1 MVLAIVALVGTFVG
15 FIVGLRL
22 KNIKARCSAY
32 INYIQA
38 RCSAS
43 HHNMPYTNHSNEVYV
58 QRNSPEGFEMQG
70 CECQGQSPDQ
80 GESQPQLADSPPSE
94 LEENPTPTAESQA
107 KPTVEAAESVMLR
120 KLSPSPVPG
129 SSEEKCKDSGV
140 VKSDS
145 APAAEPVEPNDNSLQ
160 ELTTDTS
167 EPPPM
172 IFYDR
177 QSQST
182 IESLSSLVKFA
193 EPPKDFESKTETLVT
208 QSLPTHPLTHHS
220 STVPHESHDSVS
232 ESLVTQSLGSTHP
245 LTHRYSTE
253 SHESASESL
262 VTQSLG
268 STHLL
273 QHQMSEPDTAPHE
286 DQFDFHDTASQP
298 LHPIKRLFERSQSMF
313 SGSPP
318 TLPSSGSFIQRLLE
332 SQRSTQRR
340 MSSAREQG
348 ELQEQRERLLSGR
361 DTPEEES
368 PKEESAKF
376 TIGGDD

>member
-1 MVLAIVALVGTFVG
+1 M
-15 FIVGLRL
+15 
-22 KNIKARCSAY
+22 
-32 INYIQA
+32 
-38 RCSAS
+38 
-43 HHNMPYTNHSNEVYV
+43 
-58 QRNSPEGFEMQG
+58 
-70 CECQGQSPDQ
+70 
-80 GESQPQLADSPPSE
+80 
-94 LEENPTPTAESQA
+94 
-107 KPTVEAAESVMLR
+107 
-120 KLSPSPVPG
+120 
-129 SSEEKCKDSGV
+129 
-140 VKSDS
+140 
-145 APAAEPVEPNDNSLQ
+145 
-160 ELTTDTS
+160 
-167 EPPPM
+167 
-172 IFYDR
+172 
-177 QSQST
+177 
-182 IESLSSLVKFA
+182 KFA

-232 ESLVTQSLGSTHP
+232 ESLVTQSLGSTRP

-268 STHLL
+268 STRLL
-273 QHQMSEPDTAPHE
+273 QHQMSEPDTVPHE
-286 DQFDFHDTASQP
+286 DEPDFDDIKALASQP
-298 LHPIKRLFERSQSMF
+298 RHPIKRLFERSQSMF

-318 TLPSSGSFIQRLLE
+318 TLPSSGSLIQRFLQ

-376 TIGGDD
+376 TVGGDDSV